1 MKDCPVCGKTGLADR
16 LTECPQ
22 CNADLQCFDLL
33 DTLYEEAAGQQPYG
47 EEPSWTKQLERIRA
61 DLLSIRNR
69 LERFG
74 KNRWVWR
81 YAVLSLT
88 VIALGGVILFQD
100 FAFERRLDEK
110 LSRLSLPTV
119 STDAQDRAA
128 LASELIGAMEA
139 LSHRLKTAEEKLVA
153 ISANQEA
160 AYARLSATLDQVSN
174 LDGRFAL
181 LEQALSRSPPAVTAA
196 VVPEAVAAADSGGQD
211 EGEIFYYHEPQ
222 PGESL
227 WDIARQYYGDGRF
240 YPVLLEYNPGLGIY
254 YSRDYGKIKVLR
266 DPQRAKAVLEKWVS
280 VGKKG
285 TLFQYKVIDGD
296 SWSRISRRF
305 FGHGDKVAML
315 KALNPHARLVPG
327 ERVSI
332 PLQ

>member
-33 DTLYEEAAGQQPYG
+33 DALYEEAAGQQPYD
-47 EEPSWTKQLERIRA
+47 EEPSGTKQLEGIRA

-74 KNRWVWR
+74 KSRWVWR

-88 VIALGGVILFQD
+88 VIALGGVILLQD

-110 LSRLSLPTV
+110 FSRLSLPTV

-128 LASELIGAMEA
+128 LASGLIKAMEA

-181 LEQALSRSPPAVTAA
+181 LEQALSRSPATVTAA
-196 VVPEAVAAADSGGQD
+196 TASGTTAADGGGQD

-266 DPQRAKAVLEKWVS
+266 DYQRAKAVLEKWVS
-280 VGKKG
+280 VGEKG
-285 TLFQYKVIDGD
+285 TLYQYKVREGD

-305 FGHGDKVAML
+305 FGHGDKAAAL
-315 KALNPHARLVPG
+315 RALNPHARLVPG